1 MEGRKMGGCSG
12 SALAGE
18 AAAVAAVEAASPLGE
33 EFQAQGRGGE
43 PKLS

>member
-18 AAAVAAVEAASPLGE
+18 AAAVAAVAAASPLGE